1 MGIVIRQSLKAS
13 IVTYL
18 GTAIGTFNVIFL
30 YNQFLNQNE
39 VGLIAGALVS
49 IPLIFASFTQL
60 GIPQLAVRFFPHFD
74 DPKNGHNGFFTFLLI
89 SPLFG
94 LSLFT
99 LGYIGLRETFHSIYA
114 DTSPLL
120 PRYFYYIIPL
130 TASFLYM
137 AILEAYARVHLRIV
151 VPAIIRELLLR
162 LSNSALILGFGLG
175 YLNLDQLVLGITLS
189 YAFAVIGLLIYI
201 KQLKRFYTRFDF
213 SFLRKP
219 VFNEML
225 QYGGWVILAG
235 ASFTLIQHVEK
246 IMLPAYAGGLGTTAV
261 FDINS
266 RMGLMIAIPRNVIAA
281 ISTPILAQAWKR
293 EDHAQIADIYKKS
306 SANLLLVGCFLF
318 LGIWCNLDFIYQI
331 IPNHEVYEAGKWVVL
346 MVGISKVIDMGT
358 GLNSEILI
366 NSKYYRYDLV
376 FYLILAIGIVVGNL
390 IFIPM
395 YSYNG
400 AALASLI
407 ALGGYNA
414 IKYFFLWNK
423 MGMQPFDIK
432 TLGIILCSIVIGYI
446 VLAIPVF
453 SDNWFLNV
461 GIRSSAV
468 TVLFFLACWA
478 FNLSPDIR
486 QLIENKLKK

>member
-30 YNQFLNQNE
+30 YNQFLNQDE

-74 DPKNGHNGFFTFLLI
+74 DPENGHNGFFTFLLI
-89 SPLFG
+89 SPLVG

-130 TASFLYM
+130 TCSFLYM

-151 VPAIIRELLLR
+151 VPAIIREILLR

-189 YAFAVIGLLIYI
+189 YVFAVIGLLIYI
-201 KQLKRFYTRFDF
+201 KQLKRFYTRLDF

-266 RMGLMIAIPRNVIAA
+266 RMALMIAIPRNVIAA

-293 EDHAQIADIYKKS
+293 NDHAQIADIYKKS

-331 IPNHEVYEAGKWVVL
+331 IPNHEAYEAGKWVVL
-346 MVGISKVIDMGT
+346 LVGISKVIDMGT

-366 NSKYYRYDLV
+366 NSKYYRYDLI
-376 FYLILAIGIVVGNL
+376 FYLILAIGIVIGNL
-390 IFIPM
+390 IFIPL

-423 MGMQPFDIK
+423 MGMQPFDMK
-432 TLGIILCSIVIGYI
+432 TLGIILSSLIIAYV

-453 SDNWFLNV
+453 SDHWFLNV

-468 TVLFFLACWA
+468 TVLFFLACWG

-486 QLIENKLKK
+486 QMIENKLKK

>member
-30 YNQFLNQNE
+30 YNQFLNQDE

-74 DPKNGHNGFFTFLLI
+74 DQENGHNGFFSFLLLA
-89 SPLFG
+89 PLFG

-99 LGYIGLRETFHSIYA
+99 LGYLALRETFHTIYA

-120 PRYFYYIIPL
+120 PKYFYYIIPL
-130 TASFLYM
+130 TGSFLYM

-189 YAFAVIGLLIYI
+189 YVFAVIGLLIYI
-201 KQLKRFYTRFDF
+201 KQLKRFYTRLDF

-219 VFNEML
+219 MFNEML

-246 IMLPAYAGGLGTTAV
+246 LMLPAYAGGLGTTAV

-293 EDHAQIADIYKKS
+293 NDHAQIADIYKKS

-366 NSKYYRYDLV
+366 NSKYYRYDLI

-390 IFIPM
+390 IFIPL

-423 MGMQPFDIK
+423 MGMQPFDLK
-432 TLGIILCSIVIGYI
+432 TLGIILCSLIIAYV

-453 SDNWFLNV
+453 SGNWFLNV

-468 TVLFFLACWA
+468 TVLFTLACWG

>member
-30 YNQFLNQNE
+30 YNQFLNQDE

-74 DPKNGHNGFFTFLLI
+74 DPENGHNGFFSFLLI
-89 SPLFG
+89 APLFG

-99 LGYIGLRETFHSIYA
+99 LGYLALRETFNAIYA

-120 PRYFYYIIPL
+120 PKYFYYIIPL
-130 TASFLYM
+130 TGSFLYM

-189 YAFAVIGLLIYI
+189 YVIAVIGLLIYI
-201 KQLKRFYTRFDF
+201 KQLKRFYTRLDF

-219 VFNEML
+219 VFHEML

-246 IMLPAYAGGLGTTAV
+246 LMLPAYAGGLGTTAV

-293 EDHAQIADIYKKS
+293 EDFGQIADIYKKS

-400 AALASLI
+400 AALASLL

-414 IKYFFLWNK
+414 IKYFFLWYK
-423 MGMQPFDIK
+423 MGLQPFDRN
-432 TLGIILCSIVIGYI
+432 TMGILICSLIIGAV
-446 VLAIPVF
+446 VLAIPVLG
-453 SDNWFLNV
+453 DNWFINV
-461 GIRSSAV
+461 GVRSGAI
-468 TVLFFLACWA
+468 TLLFILACWG